1 MIGAAGV
8 GKTAYF
14 LYPNL
19 EYANREILEAPIAT
33 IYPPKNKSVGDKMS
47 DEEKAVHKSDI
58 EAKSYAKT
66 NSPPRKPGQ
75 RPQPANTKVEEDKDE
90 DTEATGDSMPMS
102 QSNLPAGEET
112 DYIINKEGVI
122 VDERIRDDLHG

>member
-1 MIGAAGV
+1 
-8 GKTAYF
+8 
-14 LYPNL
+14 
-19 EYANREILEAPIAT
+19 
-33 IYPPKNKSVGDKMS
+33 MS

-66 NSPPRKPGQ
+66 NPPPRKPGQ
-75 RPQPANTKVEEDKDE
+75 RPQPANTKAEEEKDE